1 MTAIALST
9 SSRASD
15 IMNSQ
20 AARRYACDRCREQ
33 KLRCPRNQPG
43 DNTCDRCLR
52 VGAFCVTSSGRPLG
66 RPPLHTNDANR
77 GHVDSI
83 QSSSHARRGR
93 EPWRRGRS
101 ISRISNPLG
110 SPQSYSASTASGSDS
125 SGTSTYAPPQFE
137 VMRNMRLNESDFP
150 NGNDASSSADFS
162 LDSATSQPHF
172 CLDSISVPEL
182 DFGNLGNMAEP
193 QNTGHEYVTGD
204 TDDNDSGPSESSTPK
219 TPVSG
224 DSMPFLIG
232 VIGSIS
238 HQLAELKNQS
248 WESWDPYQMRVALFD
263 GYDPDFTC
271 SGLNSWEH
279 TLSVTMR
286 FVLILQMMVPAPFS
300 TAPALYAPPTLAM
313 TLMLL
318 STYIQLGQLFDTI
331 LTRISNCLHEIPGHS
346 ELFSSAVPGATRRVF
361 PTQPASFHVM
371 MMMQVIE
378 HQLQSVECLMG
389 LPAEC
394 RHWSRKDACG
404 GMLEHDECSVLTQA
418 VMGQA
423 QETFGSLK
431 RSIERI
437 RISLRGSSLSSPD
450 STRRRY
456 HKTSLRCASAE
467 AVTCSTSTANSSL
480 PGA

>member
-1 MTAIALST
+1 
-9 SSRASD
+9 
-15 IMNSQ
+15 MNSQ

-43 DNTCDRCLR
+43 DSTCDRCLR

-77 GHVDSI
+77 GHVDSN
-83 QSSSHARRGR
+83 QSSSQARRGR

-101 ISRISNPLG
+101 ISRISNPLP

-150 NGNDASSSADFS
+150 NDASSSADFS
-162 LDSATSQPHF
+162 LGSATSQPQF

-182 DFGNLGNMAEP
+182 DFGNLGDMAEP
-193 QNTGHEYVTGD
+193 QNTGLDNVMGD
-204 TDDNDSGPSESSTPK
+204 ADDNDSGLSESSTPK

-224 DSMPFLIG
+224 DSTPFLIG

-248 WESWDPYQMRVALFD
+248 WEFWDPYQMRVALFD
-263 GYDPDFTC
+263 GHDPDFTC

-286 FVLILQMMVPAPFS
+286 FVLVLQTMVPAHFS
-300 TAPALYAPPTLAM
+300 TAPPPYSPPTLSM

-331 LTRISNCLHEIPGHS
+331 LTRISNCLPEVHGHS
-346 ELFSSAVPGATRRVF
+346 ELFSSAVPGATRRAF
-361 PTQPASFHVM
+361 PAQPASLHVM

-394 RHWSRKDACG
+394 RLWSRKDACA

-431 RSIERI
+431 RSIDRI
-437 RISLRGSSLSSPD
+437 RISLRASGLSPPD
-450 STRRRY
+450 STRRY
-456 HKTSLRCASAE
+456 HKTSVRCASVE